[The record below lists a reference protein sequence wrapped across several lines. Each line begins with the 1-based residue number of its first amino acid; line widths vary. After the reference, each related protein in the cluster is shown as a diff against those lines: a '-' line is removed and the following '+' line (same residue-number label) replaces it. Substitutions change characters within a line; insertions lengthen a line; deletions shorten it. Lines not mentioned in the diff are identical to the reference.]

1 MKTQTVVVL
10 GASDKQ
16 HRYSYKAIKL
26 LEQYGHNII
35 PIHPKLTDIDGLSV
49 ISSLSDINE
58 AVDTLTL
65 YIGADRSKLLLNE
78 IIELKP
84 KRVIFN
90 PGTESEMLTER
101 LLQEEITFI
110 HDCTLIMLETN
121 QFELPVIL

>member
-26 LEQYGHNII
+26 LERYGHNII
-35 PIHPKLTDIDGLSV
+35 PVHPKLTDIDGLSV
-49 ISSLSDINE
+49 VENLSDINE
-58 AVDTLTL
+58 TVDTLTL

-90 PGTESEMLTER
+90 PGTDSEILTER

-121 QFELPVIL
+121 QFELSTIL